1 MSHEG
6 NDFLRENEMEKR
18 EESVVTH
25 TFEDHDRFTVT
36 GEQVDLVRI
45 VEIVEQIQKG
55 GYLSGTEKEFVI
67 ELIKDKYPITWTGLI
82 RDLTL

>member
-6 NDFLRENEMEKR
+6 NDFLREKEMERR
-18 EESVVTH
+18 EEIIVSVGPH

-36 GEQVDLVRI
+36 SEQVDLLRI

-55 GYLSGTEKEFVI
+55 GYLSDAEKEFVI
-67 ELIKDKYPITWTGLI
+67 ELIKDKYPI